1 MYKPLFYLLLIL
13 VLSNKVFAQKTFVL
27 VNNARSNYKIIIPA
41 DANDIEK
48 QSAAVLQDYIQKM
61 SNCKIPVTA
70 QNYSTSAQQ
79 IIIGRNKIIPQKDIN
94 SLGGDGFIIKK
105 INNALIL
112 TGGNRK
118 GTLYSVYTLLE
129 DYLGCR
135 MYTSKDIYVPHKNSI
150 NLPASVS
157 RKEIPS
163 FAYRTTF
170 FEDAFNKDYCDF
182 HKMNTYEEGFGL
194 WVHSFEVLVPKDKY
208 FQAHPEYFAL
218 VNGKRTADQ
227 LCLTNS
233 AVLNVVIQNLQNL
246 MKEKPGLKYWSVSQN
261 DNDNFCECNN
271 CTRLNGEQGGYQG
284 SLLPFVNNVA
294 KYFPDKTITTL
305 AYRKTERPPNTIRP
319 LPNVLI
325 MLCTTYDERRIPYYK
340 QVFKDFD
347 VNFKNWSAITSTLF
361 IWDYIVQLANSLS
374 PFPNLYAMQ
383 IHVKYFGSRNV
394 TDIFLE
400 GIGNFPSELSELRT
414 YMVSRLMWN
423 KNADMKATMSE
434 FINGYYGQNGGK
446 YISSY
451 INLLDKN
458 ASLKPVG
465 LRSGGT
471 PLDAMNAY
479 LSAEDIKAY
488 KTIFLNAMNA
498 TAGTVYNARVMK
510 EYLPVLYAELE
521 INKAKIGAAKISAAD
536 KEVNTNLLNDF
547 NKKAKQLNIV
557 YLNEARMTV
566 DDYYK
571 SYNNVLGNVKQ

>member
-1 MYKPLFYLLLIL
+1 MYKHLFYLLLIL

-41 DANDIEK
+41 DATYIEK
-48 QSAAVLQDYIQKM
+48 QSATVLQDYIQKI

-79 IIIGRNKIIPQKDIN
+79 IIIGRNKIIPQRDMKG
-94 SLGGDGFIIKK
+94 LGDDGFIIKK
-105 INNALIL
+105 INNSLIL
-112 TGGNRK
+112 TGGSRK

-135 MYTSKDIYVPHKNSI
+135 MYTSKDIFVPQNSTI
-150 NLPASVS
+150 SLPANVS
-157 RKEIPS
+157 RREVPT
-163 FAYRTTF
+163 FGYRITF
-170 FEDAFNKDYCDF
+170 FEDSDKKDYCDF
-182 HKMNTYEEGFGL
+182 HKMNYTFENWGL

-208 FQAHPEYFAL
+208 FQTHPEYFAL

-227 LCLTNS
+227 LCLTNA
-233 AVLNVVIQNLQNL
+233 AVLNVVIQNLENL
-246 MKEKPGLKYWSVSQN
+246 IKEKPNLKYWSVSQN
-261 DNDNFCECNN
+261 DNDNFCECSN
-271 CTRLNGEQGGYQG
+271 CTRLNSEQGGYQG

-294 KYFPDKTITTL
+294 KHFPGKTITTL
-305 AYRKTERPPNTIRP
+305 AYRKTERPPDAIRP

-347 VNFKNWSAITSTLF
+347 VNFKNWSAITQELF

-383 IHVKYFGSRNV
+383 VHVKYFASRNV
-394 TDIFLE
+394 THILLQ
-400 GIGNFPSELSELRT
+400 GIGFLPGELSELRT

-423 KNADMKATMSE
+423 KNVNMKATMSE
-434 FINGYYGQNGGK
+434 FINGYYGKNGGI
-446 YISSY
+446 YISRY
-451 INLLDKN
+451 INLLDTN

-465 LRSGGT
+465 LRSGGSPT
-471 PLDAMNAY
+471 DAMNAY
-479 LSAEDIKAY
+479 LSSEDIKTY
-488 KTIFLNAMNA
+488 KSIFLNALNA

-521 INKAKIGAAKISAAD
+521 INKTRITPGKVNPAD
-536 KEVNTNLLNDF
+536 KVVATNLLSDF
-547 NKKAKQLNIV
+547 YKKAKQLNIV
-557 YLNEARMTV
+557 YLNEARMSV

-571 SYNNVLGNVKQ
+571 SYNNLLGNVKQ